1 VLRDLWTATFAVLG
15 AAVFSQAP
23 NFLNQYR
30 QALAHRL
37 DEVINLGRDL
47 RVKAPADSGGLQMLL
62 GREAELR
69 AAHAAVMDAHPL
81 TRPFAATYHMDMSV
95 LNVTMDRFV
104 PSVPLTAEALAYAG
118 LGLLAGILV
127 ARLPLA
133 LWRRFGPSR
142 RRTFNA

>member
-1 VLRDLWTATFAVLG
+1 VLRDLWTGSFAVVG

-30 QALAHRL
+30 QALAQRL
-37 DEVINLGRDL
+37 DEVVNLGRDL
-47 RVKAPADSGGLQMLL
+47 RVKAPADSAGLQMVL

-69 AAHAAVMDAHPL
+69 AAQAAVSDAHPL
-81 TRPFAATYHMDMSV
+81 TRPFAVVYHLDMSV
-95 LNVTMDRFV
+95 FNVTVEKFV

-118 LGLLAGILV
+118 LGLAFGILV

-133 LWRRFGPSR
+133 IGRRFAPPR
-142 RRTFNA
+142 RRAMRG

>member
-1 VLRDLWTATFAVLG
+1 VLRDLWTGTFAALG
-15 AAVFSQAP
+15 AAVFSQGP

-30 QALAHRL
+30 QALAQRL

-47 RVKAPADSGGLQMLL
+47 RVKAPADSAGLQLVL

-69 AAHAAVMDAHPL
+69 AAQAAVADAHPL
-81 TRPFAATYHMDMSV
+81 TRPFAVGYHLDMSV
-95 LNVTMDRFV
+95 FNVTVEKFV

-118 LGLLAGILV
+118 LGLMVGIVV

-133 LWRRFGPSR
+133 LWRRVAPTR
-142 RRTFNA
+142 RRVHRG